1 VNSLIDL
8 NKLSFRGKL
17 RSAFLAVTILSI
29 LITGVFSYSIAA
41 NRMETNAMKLTQDAV
56 VKSAQI
62 ADEKLSKL
70 MIVMMTFMISQPFQS
85 MLKDVLFGEKG
96 QYFTHLANLDNVF
109 SQARMAEPLI
119 HSIYVSTPIG
129 EFYPLSMNRNRQA
142 SFADTP
148 LFGRVSEQKRNVW
161 VEGHEDNLF
170 LGKARV
176 VSLILEPIAD
186 FPLKDVYVV
195 VNIREEG
202 LRKLVAPDTA
212 EVASRFLLDAD
223 AGLVAT
229 EPDALV
235 RQAVG
240 SGILAPFVHNRDQS
254 TGYSSE
260 ELNGDTYLI
269 NYARLGINDW
279 TILSIQSKADVLKD
293 MNDVKWLILLLTVC
307 CFIVTV
313 LVSDALT
320 RYLLK
325 PLLGLQRVMKRVEG
339 NDLTARFESRSSDE
353 LAQVGHRFNRMLE
366 QIVVLIE
373 EVRQAETNKRS
384 AEIKAL
390 SAQMDPHFLY
400 NTLNTIYWKL
410 KLGQVE
416 PSQQMV
422 VALSRLFQIGLN
434 KGNEITTL
442 DKELQHVRQYLELQ
456 AFCYESL
463 FEYDIRVREAWLTDL
478 PVPRIM
484 LQPLVE
490 NSILHGFGGM
500 ESGGRITIEAD
511 GDMERQRW
519 YITVK
524 DNGRGMDETTV
535 RSLHRPEP
543 ERGYAIGNMFS
554 RLRLYYG
561 DEADVTIESGPD
573 EGTTVRLSLPL
584 KGTNPDVH
592 T

>member
-1 VNSLIDL
+1 MIDL

-129 EFYPLSMNRNRQA
+129 EFYPLSMNRNRQT

-161 VEGHEDNLF
+161 VEGHEDSLF

-463 FEYDIRVREAWLTDL
+463 FEYDIRVREPWLTDL

>member
-1 VNSLIDL
+1 MKDANKRFSLVDYVKIYGPMQD
-8 NKLSFRGKL
+8 
-17 RSAFLAVTILSI
+17 RS
-29 LITGVFSYSIAA
+29 
-41 NRMETNAMKLTQDAV
+41 
-56 VKSAQI
+56 
-62 ADEKLSKL
+62 
-70 MIVMMTFMISQPFQS
+70 
-85 MLKDVLFGEKG
+85 
-96 QYFTHLANLDNVF
+96 
-109 SQARMAEPLI
+109 
-119 HSIYVSTPIG
+119 
-129 EFYPLSMNRNRQA
+129 
-142 SFADTP
+142 
-148 LFGRVSEQKRNVW
+148 FGRYDIVHSDYGRLL
-161 VEGHEDNLF
+161 LF
-170 LGKARV
+170 DRG
-176 VSLILEPIAD
+176 EPD
-186 FPLKDVYVV
+186 GD
-195 VNIREEG
+195 ECDE
-202 LRKLVAPDTA
+202 
-212 EVASRFLLDAD
+212 AD
-223 AGLVAT
+223 AGCG
-229 EPDALV
+229 
-235 RQAVG
+235 RQIG
-240 SGILAPFVHNRDQS
+240 
-254 TGYSSE
+254 
-260 ELNGDTYLI
+260 
-269 NYARLGINDW
+269 
-279 TILSIQSKADVLKD
+279 AD
-293 MNDVKWLILLLTVC
+293 LILLLTVC

-339 NDLTARFESRSSDE
+339 NDLTARFESRSSDM

-373 EVRQAETNKRS
+373 EVRKAETNKRS

-422 VALSRLFQIGLN
+422 VALSRLFQIRLN

-463 FEYDIRVREAWLTDL
+463 FEYDIRVREPWLTDL

-490 NSILHGFGGM
+490 NSILHGFGGV
-500 ESGGRITIEAD
+500 ERGGRITIEAD

-519 YITVK
+519 Y
-524 DNGRGMDETTV
+524 
-535 RSLHRPEP
+535 
-543 ERGYAIGNMFS
+543 S

>member
-1 VNSLIDL
+1 MNSLIDL

-148 LFGRVSEQKRNVW
+148 LFGRVSEQKRNIW

-353 LAQVGHRFNRMLE
+353 LAQVGNRFNRMLE

>member
-1 VNSLIDL
+1 MIDL
-8 NKLSFRGKL
+8 NKISFRGKL

-129 EFYPLSMNRNRQA
+129 EFYPLSMNRNRQT

-161 VEGHEDNLF
+161 VEGHEDSLF

-212 EVASRFLLDAD
+212 EMASRFLLDSNVQ
-223 AGLVAT
+223 LVAT
-229 EPDALV
+229 EPDTLV

-240 SGILAPFVHNRDQS
+240 SGILAPFVHNRDQE

-260 ELNGDTYLI
+260 ILNGDTYLI

-313 LVSDALT
+313 LVSDGLT

-373 EVRQAETNKRS
+373 EVRQAEANKRS

-416 PSQQMV
+416 PSQRMV

-463 FEYDIRVREAWLTDL
+463 FEYDIQVRVPWLTDL
-478 PVPRIM
+478 AVPRIM

-519 YITVK
+519 FITVK

-543 ERGYAIGNMFS
+543 ERGYALGNMFS

-561 DEADVTIESGPD
+561 DEADITIESAPD
-573 EGTTVRLSLPL
+573 EGTTVRLSMPL
-584 KGTNPDVH
+584 KGTNPDAQS
-592 T
+592 

>member
-1 VNSLIDL
+1 MIDL

-148 LFGRVSEQKRNVW
+148 LFGRVSEQKRNIW

-353 LAQVGHRFNRMLE
+353 LAQVGNRFNRMLE